1 MGATFNYEDYLA
13 HHGIKGQKWGVRR
26 FQNPDGSLTEAG
38 KKKYLTSDGSLSKEG
53 LKQFKK
59 ESNKLEKLQDRADI
73 EKQKAN
79 IEKYGNRAEKAAKV
93 AKVSGTAALALN
105 GVNLGAIAR
114 LNALDTRTN
123 NAYDAASKAN
133 HTIFTSGRD
142 YAKAKETVDY
152 LEKSLGDGKGL
163 SNRDSDIRRQILD
176 TARANEHAARDA
188 RNQAKTDWDTAW
200 DKARDADYYSNRAHD
215 VFDVLKNPVSVAKYG
230 TAAVAVGSTAVY
242 IHSRIKKSQAEK
254 LVSDIG
260 HAKAKADVDA
270 QMKRM
275 KNMFGTTKISDL
287 KFDSSLKHSDSDE
300 LQHFGILGMKWGIRR
315 YQNPDGTLTEAGKKR
330 YGTKEGLEKHLKEQ
344 EEKKAAKEE
353 AKKQDAINS
362 GDPKKIKKYAN
373 QMTQKELDEA
383 NKRAKTL
390 SEIEKL
396 KDSGKS
402 KGPGIK
408 IDPISSITNTFEK
421 AGKLGNAISNA
432 TQGAKKVADLFA
444 DPEEAKQA
452 ALKKQFEDA
461 YMNVALSN
469 MKSQTGKIF
478 GDKTLS
484 EDEKQRKAR
493 EIVNEFTSNYKKA
506 QSGELQRKYEQK
518 QRQDQ
523 NKLLKFRKELE
534 KERKRVFDEAAKMN
548 KEYEEKK
555 LKEVRPL
562 WQTDDWKAY
571 EKTKATK
578 VSNIDTSGIKFYW
591 PDDTRDDVFG
601 TKVSKLKLG
610 W

>member
-1 MGATFNYEDYLA
+1 MGATFISEDYLA
-13 HHGIKGQKWGVRR
+13 HHGILGQKWGVRR
-26 FQNPDGSLTEAG
+26 
-38 KKKYLTSDGSLSKEG
+38 
-53 LKQFKK
+53 
-59 ESNKLEKLQDRADI
+59 
-73 EKQKAN
+73 
-79 IEKYGNRAEKAAKV
+79 
-93 AKVSGTAALALN
+93 
-105 GVNLGAIAR
+105 
-114 LNALDTRTN
+114 
-123 NAYDAASKAN
+123 
-133 HTIFTSGRD
+133 
-142 YAKAKETVDY
+142 
-152 LEKSLGDGKGL
+152 
-163 SNRDSDIRRQILD
+163 
-176 TARANEHAARDA
+176 
-188 RNQAKTDWDTAW
+188 
-200 DKARDADYYSNRAHD
+200 
-215 VFDVLKNPVSVAKYG
+215 
-230 TAAVAVGSTAVY
+230 
-242 IHSRIKKSQAEK
+242 
-254 LVSDIG
+254 
-260 HAKAKADVDA
+260 
-270 QMKRM
+270 
-275 KNMFGTTKISDL
+275 
-287 KFDSSLKHSDSDE
+287 
-300 LQHFGILGMKWGIRR
+300 
-315 YQNPDGTLTEAGKKR
+315 YQNKDGTLTEAGKKR
-330 YGTKEGLEKHLKEQ
+330 YGTAEGLEKHLKEQ

-452 ALKKQFEDA
+452 ERKKQFEDA

-493 EIVNEFTSNYKKA
+493 EIVNEFASNYKKA